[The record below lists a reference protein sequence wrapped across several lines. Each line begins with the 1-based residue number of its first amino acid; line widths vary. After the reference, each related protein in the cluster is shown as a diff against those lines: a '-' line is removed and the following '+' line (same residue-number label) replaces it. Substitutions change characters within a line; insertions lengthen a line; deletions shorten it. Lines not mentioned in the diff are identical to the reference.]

1 MADEPIF
8 EPVDE
13 PPGYR
18 VDDAYRILA
27 GLPPAPGGG
36 ADGEAGDEP
45 TGYSR
50 EDARRVLRGLPPLD
64 RPVDGAP

>member
-8 EPVDE
+8 EPVGE

-36 ADGEAGDEP
+36 EAEDEP
-45 TGYSR
+45 TGYSP
-50 EDARRVLRGLPPLD
+50 EDARRVLRGLPPLG
-64 RPVDGAP
+64 RSVDGAP